1 MAEYSEFIIL
11 VGDGHPYGGEGM
23 VVRDKL
29 SLYMKKGGW
38 IFNEGDETRYWVNCS
53 LEDALL
59 IISLFFVAPQV
70 GEDDCFSPLRK
81 KAETLFKVP
90 LSEHGI
96 DTNDNKYIAKKDLQS
111 LYDENKK
118 VLSNSNVKI
127 VGLRLGTSPLHG
139 GAIEPTKEEF
149 VKTVKEYDLVNV
161 EYCETVYG
169 SYFGSF
175 SDKPYEIAGKVVK
188 TDREK

>member
-11 VGDGHPYGGEGM
+11 VGDGHPYGGEGII
-23 VVRDKL
+23 VRDKL
-29 SLYMKKGGW
+29 SLHMKKGGW
-38 IFNEGDETRYWVNCS
+38 LFNEGDEPRYWVNCS

-70 GEDDCFSPLRK
+70 GEDDYFSPLRK
-81 KAETLFKVP
+81 KAETLFKFP

-96 DTNDNKYIAKKDLQS
+96 DTNDNKYISKKDLQS

-127 VGLRLGTSPLHG
+127 VGLRLGASPFRSG
-139 GAIEPTKEEF
+139 VVGPTKEEF
-149 VKTVKEYDLVNV
+149 IKTVNEYNLANV
-161 EYCETVYG
+161 EYCETVFG
-169 SYFGSF
+169 RNFGSF
-175 SDKPYEIAGKVVK
+175 SDKPFEYVGKVVK
-188 TDREK
+188 E